1 MKPTAHDAA
10 AVSDETQHSVAD
22 LELIA
27 SYFGTQVGKVEYIH
41 ALNRAIDR
49 LIILDNAA
57 QARQPVTDPRVI
69 KFTDA
74 EARALLEDSAS

>member
-10 AVSDETQHSVAD
+10 AVSEETKKIMVNLEDIAIFLDEQVMPVSSQSVR
-22 LELIA
+22 
-27 SYFGTQVGKVEYIH
+27 Q
-41 ALNRAIDR
+41 AIDR

-57 QARQPVTDPRVI
+57 QARQPATDPRVI
-69 KFTDA
+69 RFTDA